1 MSTNPIEER
10 LFLALDT
17 IERLAER
24 AEQSQATI
32 EKLQATVAE
41 QQQTIVTVATNKM
54 TDIDTTYKQ
63 TQNVIFQ
70 GVYQAITKDI
80 SPIIKHQVKTAIDN
94 NISKATAQSVDK
106 LVTKINDAAALIRDT
121 TEEKSKLSS
130 RIVLNASNELDE
142 MTGKMTTFRNTLALK
157 HYGLIALFGAGIFV
171 LMCLG
176 LFLFTKF
183 SMPSAQ
189 ENQKLQLENNALM
202 NQRQALIHDIQ
213 RIRNYQNR

>member
-70 GVYQAITKDI
+70 GVYQAVTKDI
-80 SPIIKHQVKTAIDN
+80 RPIIEQQVKTAIDK
-94 NISKATAQSVDK
+94 NINKATAQSVSK
-106 LVTKINDAAALIRDT
+106 LVTTITDAADLIKET
-121 TEEKSKLSS
+121 TKEKSRLSS
-130 RIVLNASNELDE
+130 TVIFNASTELD
-142 MTGKMTTFRNTLALK
+142 KMTDRITTFNNTLSLK
-157 HYGLIALFGAGIFV
+157 HYGLTALFGIGI
-171 LMCLG
+171 LALICLG
-176 LFLFTKF
+176 LFVFMA